1 MVYVW
6 QNEKLKDFDV
16 AISTRVRIARNLED
30 EKFPN
35 MLSGEEEKK
44 ILNKIGASV
53 DKEKYDYFTQKI
65 LMILIC
71 ILW

>member
-1 MVYVW
+1 MW

-35 MLSGEEEKK
+35 MLSDEEERK
-44 ILNKIGASV
+44 
-53 DKEKYDYFTQKI
+53 F
-65 LMILIC
+65 
-71 ILW
+71 